1 MPRLLQLLAPPWAPR
16 DGAPEPQAVEE
27 FMPQQA
33 IEVILMRQLASY
45 LAMPIFLVDPGGNL
59 LFYNEPAEGLLGH
72 RYEETGEMP
81 LAEWAQ
87 IFQPTSADGS
97 LLPPEALPL
106 VIALQQH
113 RAAHLAF
120 QIRGLDGVLRQI
132 EVTAFP
138 LEGQGGRYLGAV
150 AIFWEVCPS

>member
-1 MPRLLQLLAPPWAPR
+1 MVPCDSVPK
-16 DGAPEPQAVEE
+16 PEATEE
-27 FMPQQA
+27 FMPQHA

-59 LFYNEPAEGLLGH
+59 LFYNEPAEALLGH
-72 RYEETGEMP
+72 RYEATGEMS

-97 LLPPEALPL
+97 PLSPEALPL

-120 QIRGLDGVLRQI
+120 QIRGLDGVHRMI
-132 EVTAFP
+132 EATAFP
-138 LEGQGGRYLGAV
+138 LEGQGGRHLGAV